1 VCWWLRL
8 AVLLGSRARGVL
20 VVRASPGTLTI
31 SSATHNTNVAPCN
44 THTYEHPRPAFY
56 DSIQF
61 AVPAHLIRW
70 LVWGIDLSNVACIAT
85 SHTAVWQHV
94 M

>member
-1 VCWWLRL
+1 L
-8 AVLLGSRARGVL
+8 AVVLGSRLRGVL
-20 VVRASPGTLTI
+20 VAQASPGTLRIT
-31 SSATHNTNVAPCN
+31 SATHNTNVAPCN
-44 THTYEHPRPAFY
+44 QHTHTHTPHTRPAFY

-61 AVPAHLIRW
+61 AVPANLIWW

-85 SHTAVWQHV
+85 SQTAVWEHV